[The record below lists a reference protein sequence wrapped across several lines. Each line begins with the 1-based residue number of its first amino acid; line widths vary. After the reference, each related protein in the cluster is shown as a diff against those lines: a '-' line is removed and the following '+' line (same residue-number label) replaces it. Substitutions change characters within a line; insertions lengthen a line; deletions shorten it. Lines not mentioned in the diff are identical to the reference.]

1 MLLASFGFFLL
12 VFLLIGFS
20 SVLVGKKQSPDYLV
34 AGRSVPPSLV
44 GLSAVATNNSGYM
57 FIGVIGYTYS
67 TGLSAIW
74 LMVGWIL
81 GDFLAS
87 TFVHRRL
94 RQVAEQRQ
102 ALTFPEILAGWGG
115 QHFGVLQR
123 LIGLV
128 SVVFLGVYAAAQFN
142 AGSKAMHVLFGWDYS
157 IGAILGAVM
166 VLFYCFSG
174 GLRASIWTDAAQSLV
189 MVVAMATM
197 LWIGIQAAGG
207 LQAALAGLQNV
218 SPTHMDWFPRDLAFP
233 GIAGP
238 VMFVLGWMFA
248 GFGVIGQPH
257 VMVRFMALDNV
268 RHLGRA
274 RLYYY
279 LWFAGF
285 YFLANGVGLVSR
297 LLIPES
303 GFDAELAL
311 PMLAHDLLPP
321 LAAGLVLAGLFAA
334 TISTADSLIL
344 SCSAA
349 LSRDLPPANWQSF
362 TLTRYS
368 TLLVIG
374 MSLVIALYGPSSVFD
389 LVIVAWAVLAAAFG
403 PLLVVYAL
411 GGRPAQ
417 WLAVLMVVTGLLTV
431 YVWRGAGLSASVY
444 EVMPAMLASGLVF
457 IAASIFEQRVL
468 QKGRETRNEDLKHSD
483 QPGSGR

>member
-34 AGRSVPPSLV
+34 AGRTVPPALV

-74 LMVGWIL
+74 LMIGWIF
-81 GDFLAS
+81 GDFIAS
-87 TFVHRRL
+87 AFVHRRL
-94 RQVAEQRQ
+94 RQTAERQQ
-102 ALTFPEILAGWGG
+102 ALTFPEILSNWGG
-115 QHFGVLQR
+115 EPFVVLRR

-128 SVVFLGVYAAAQFN
+128 SVLFLGVYAAAQFN
-142 AGSKAMHVLFGWDYS
+142 AGSKAMHVLFGWDYAT
-157 IGAILGAVM
+157 GAILGAVM

-197 LWIGIQAAGG
+197 LWIGISSAGG
-207 LQAALAGLQNV
+207 LTASLAALEQV
-218 SPTHMDWFPRDLAFP
+218 SATHMNWFPPELAFP
-233 GIAGP
+233 GVAGP

-257 VMVRFMALDNV
+257 IMVRFMALDNV
-268 RHLGRA
+268 RHLNRA

-279 LWFAGF
+279 LWFVAF

-311 PMLAHDLLPP
+311 PTLAHDLLPP
-321 LAAGLVLAGLFAA
+321 VAAGLVLAGLFAA

-349 LSRDLPPANWQSF
+349 LSRDLPPVRWQSF
-362 TLTRYS
+362 ALTRYS
-368 TLLVIG
+368 TLLVIV
-374 MSLVIALYGPSSVFD
+374 LALLIALYGPGSVFD
-389 LVIVAWAVLAAAFG
+389 LVIVAWAVLAAGLG
-403 PLLVVYAL
+403 PLLVTYAL
-411 GGRPAQ
+411 GGRPTQ
-417 WLAVLMVVTGLLTV
+417 PVAVLMVVTGLVTI

-457 IAASIFEQRVL
+457 IAAILLRR
-468 QKGRETRNEDLKHSD
+468 GREPDHEITAHSAGTD
-483 QPGSGR
+483 ADRHG